1 MVLKNSKSKKVLL
14 LLCVS
19 SCFASYGNT
28 RRYSRE
34 YQRKELLEQP
44 TRSSIFELIKQNPG
58 LHFRAICR
66 VLDKKMGVV
75 QYHISV
81 LENAGLIRSIRDGR
95 YKCFF
100 ATNQKNVNPEDRD
113 PVLDRLSDYI
123 TTNLRKDTP
132 SKLII
137 HLVREDEASHQ
148 KLSQVASVSPQ
159 AITFHTKRLAKF
171 GIIESSK
178 EGRQKFYKLSD
189 PAREI
194 TENLLG

>member
-1 MVLKNSKSKKVLL
+1 M
-14 LLCVS
+14 S
-19 SCFASYGNT
+19 SFMASYGGS
-28 RRYSRE
+28 RRYSKE
-34 YQRKELLEQP
+34 YQKQELLDQP
-44 TRSSIFELIKQNPG
+44 TRSSIYELIKKNPG

-66 VLDKKMGVV
+66 VLNKKMGVV

-81 LENAGLIRSIRDGR
+81 LENATLIRAVRDGR

-100 ATNQKNVNPEDRD
+100 ATNQKNVNPEDRN
-113 PVLDRLSDYI
+113 PERERLSDFI
-123 TTNLRKDTP
+123 KTNLRKTTP

-148 KLSQVASVSPQ
+148 KLSQVADVSPQ
-159 AITFHTKRLAKF
+159 AITFHTKRLAQF

-178 EGRQKFYKLSD
+178 EGRQKFYRLSN

-194 TENLLG
+194 TQNLLG

>member
-1 MVLKNSKSKKVLL
+1 MNSKKKNALL
-14 LLCVS
+14 LLAVS
-19 SCFASYGNT
+19 GMASYGNT
-28 RRYSRE
+28 RRFNRE
-34 YQRKELLEQP
+34 FQRKELLDQP
-44 TRSSIFELIKQNPG
+44 TRSSIFELIKRNPG

-66 VLDKKMGVV
+66 VLSKKMGVV

-100 ATNQKNVNPEDRD
+100 ATAQNNINPEQRN
-113 PVLDRLSDYI
+113 PEKETLSDYI
-123 TTNLRKDTP
+123 KTNLRKTTP

-137 HLVREDEASHQ
+137 HLIREDEASHQ

-159 AITFHTKRLAKF
+159 AITFHTKRLAAF
-171 GIIESSK
+171 GILESSK
-178 EGRQKFYKLSD
+178 EGRQKFYRLSL

>member
-1 MVLKNSKSKKVLL
+1 MSEPRKKHSVLL
-14 LLCVS
+14 LSLCGM
-19 SCFASYGNT
+19 ASYGNT
-28 RRYSRE
+28 RRYTRE
-34 YQRKELLEQP
+34 FQRKELLEQP
-44 TRSSIFELIKQNPG
+44 TRSSIFELIKRNPG

-81 LENAGLIRSIRDGR
+81 LENAGLIRAIRDGR

-100 ATNQKNVNPEDRD
+100 STDGENVNPEDRD
-113 PVLDRLSDYI
+113 VVRDTLSDFI
-123 TTNLRKDTP
+123 KTNLRKTTP

-137 HLVREDEASHQ
+137 HLVRENEASHQ
-148 KLSQVASVSPQ
+148 KLSQVAAVSPQ

-178 EGRQKFYKLSD
+178 EGRQKFYRLSHS
-189 PAREI
+189 ARDI
-194 TENLLG
+194 TQNLLG

>member
-1 MVLKNSKSKKVLL
+1 MTTLSKKEKALL

-19 SCFASYGNT
+19 FMASYGGS

-34 YQRKELLEQP
+34 YQKKELLDQP
-44 TRSSIFELIKQNPG
+44 TRSSIFELIKKNPG

-66 VLDKKMGVV
+66 VLHKKMGVV

-81 LENAGLIRSIRDGR
+81 LESAGLIRSVRDGR

-100 ATNQKNVNPEDRD
+100 STAHMNMNPEDRD
-113 PVLDRLSDYI
+113 EEREELSDYI
-123 TTNLRKDTP
+123 KTNLRKTTP

-137 HLVREDEASHQ
+137 HLIHEDEASHQ

-159 AITFHTKRLAKF
+159 AITFHTKRLAQF

-178 EGRQKFYKLSD
+178 EGRQKFYRLSN

>member
-1 MVLKNSKSKKVLL
+1 MNPHQSKKSKALL
-14 LLCVS
+14 LLLS
-19 SCFASYGNT
+19 GMASYGNT
-28 RRYSRE
+28 RRYNRE
-34 YQRKELLEQP
+34 FQKKELLEQP

-66 VLDKKMGVV
+66 VLNKKMGVV

-100 ATNQKNVNPEDRD
+100 ATNQSNVNPESRD
-113 PVLDRLSDYI
+113 PIRETLADYI
-123 TTNLRKDTP
+123 KTNLRKTTP
-132 SKLII
+132 SKLIV
-137 HLVREDEASHQ
+137 HLIRENEASHQ

-171 GIIESSK
+171 GILESSK
-178 EGRQKFYKLSD
+178 EGRQKFYRLST

-194 TENLLG
+194 TQNLLG

>member
-1 MVLKNSKSKKVLL
+1 MTYLSKKDKAVL

-19 SCFASYGNT
+19 FMASYGGSH
-28 RRYSRE
+28 RYNRD
-34 YQRKELLEQP
+34 YQKKELLDQP
-44 TRSSIFELIKQNPG
+44 TRCSIFELIKRNPG

-66 VLDKKMGVV
+66 VLNKKMGVV

-81 LENAGLIRSIRDGR
+81 LENANLIRSVRDGR

-100 ATNQKNVNPEDRD
+100 STEQKNVNPDERD
-113 PVLDRLSDYI
+113 PYREELSDFI
-123 TTNLRKDTP
+123 KTNLRKTTP

-148 KLSQVASVSPQ
+148 RLSQVASVSPQ
-159 AITFHTKRLAKF
+159 AITFHTKRLAEF

-178 EGRQKFYKLSD
+178 EGRQKFYRLSTS
-189 PAREI
+189 AREI